1 MNDLGLQQS
10 LDQKIGNSSRNGFG
24 ILGNPLGAPSN
35 VRQEQE
41 MAQLLSE
48 DIGWFTQF
56 EVRYGALPYQLLAR
70 EGGSFRPGRDSPLIA
85 VRSMS
90 GIEDHVDVVDGRL
103 PEPTS
108 NPGAMEVLM
117 PLESAKY
124 FNLKVGDTVQAGL
137 SYDDCNRP
145 EPSMDPDQAREL
157 QLFRCTPQTFV
168 EMRATFHI
176 VGLIERHDP
185 NDRFW
190 AAGNVQFAPPFAT
203 DEMGPIAFVV
213 LPEQTF
219 FQALPGAL
227 PGLSH
232 EFRITGFADVSRLN
246 SSNLDRARSDLNRLK
261 ADLEARGAIPD
272 LAMLGPL
279 GDFHNRASFN
289 QVTLVLLL
297 LQVLGIAIYYV
308 ILVSSLLAE
317 RRSEEIAMLR
327 SRGATVGQ
335 LVAMSTAEAFALGLV
350 AAFIAPVLASA
361 AVAALGKTSTFHG
374 ISGGHFL
381 PFTLVPTAFAFA
393 LAGALIAAIAT
404 VIPAFFAA
412 RRGMVMFLHTAAR
425 PGKSFLQRYYIDFGL
440 VGLAALAL
448 WQLNQKGT
456 VFDASSVGGWS
467 ADPLLLMSPLLLILA
482 IGALMFRFLPMILGL
497 ISRIVSRTAGPGVT
511 LGLWQLTRSPSRYTQ
526 LALLVVMAAAVGT
539 FAATYGET
547 TDRSQEDR
555 ALYAVGSDV
564 RLTGLGNLGIDFSN
578 EVVQKL
584 ESVDGIDEAV
594 TAFRGG
600 FNIGPLPNFGARV
613 DVLGVDP
620 AKSADL
626 LWFRDDFADQDLRT
640 TLLKITGS
648 PSPEH
653 GLKLAGEP
661 SSISIWANPVEPRTA
676 TTLWVRTVDAR
687 GVFRYHDFGT
697 LDFTGYRRMEA
708 DINAVQ
714 DGVQYPISVVS
725 IILTSAESISDPSR
739 GVYLD
744 DLSAVDATGNE
755 TVIDDFEGPFR
766 WDMLRTAT
774 KNRDKLDQVG
784 DQTHSGKGAVFYQT
798 LTGTGTAVRGMYVT
812 DPDLPIPAIASR
824 QFMNATGLRVGGEIE
839 LVFGKL
845 LIPFTIQGVVDYFP
859 TMYGGDA
866 GYLIINQEHLYYFA
880 GMSGENVNA
889 QPTEAWLNFTR
900 DPDARQAAQ
909 RALLDQFGIPSGQ
922 IIDREVVL
930 NDIRTDPVARAGG
943 SGILLVALIAAFAIL
958 GLGFA
963 LTLYLGGQAR
973 TVEVSVMRAV
983 GISPAQVFT
992 MISLEYLLI
1001 AAVGL
1006 IIGTIAG
1013 LRISETML
1021 SFLNVTDT
1029 GARIVPPFSLITRW
1043 DTVGIAF
1050 AAVGVSFAVGVIG
1063 LAGYFLHLPV
1073 SRVLRLT
1080 R

>member
-1 MNDLGLQQS
+1 
-10 LDQKIGNSSRNGFG
+10 
-24 ILGNPLGAPSN
+24 
-35 VRQEQE
+35 
-41 MAQLLSE
+41 
-48 DIGWFTQF
+48 
-56 EVRYGALPYQLLAR
+56 
-70 EGGSFRPGRDSPLIA
+70 
-85 VRSMS
+85 
-90 GIEDHVDVVDGRL
+90 
-103 PEPTS
+103 
-108 NPGAMEVLM
+108 
-117 PLESAKY
+117 
-124 FNLKVGDTVQAGL
+124 
-137 SYDDCNRP
+137 
-145 EPSMDPDQAREL
+145 
-157 QLFRCTPQTFV
+157 
-168 EMRATFHI
+168 
-176 VGLIERHDP
+176 
-185 NDRFW
+185 
-190 AAGNVQFAPPFAT
+190 
-203 DEMGPIAFVV
+203 
-213 LPEQTF
+213 
-219 FQALPGAL
+219 
-227 PGLSH
+227 
-232 EFRITGFADVSRLN
+232 
-246 SSNLDRARSDLNRLK
+246 
-261 ADLEARGAIPD
+261 
-272 LAMLGPL
+272 
-279 GDFHNRASFN
+279 
-289 QVTLVLLL
+289 
-297 LQVLGIAIYYV
+297 
-308 ILVSSLLAE
+308 
-317 RRSEEIAMLR
+317 
-327 SRGATVGQ
+327 
-335 LVAMSTAEAFALGLV
+335 LGLV

-361 AVAALGKTSTFHG
+361 AVAALGKTGTFHA

-381 PFTLVPTAFAFA
+381 PFTVVPTAFAFA
-393 LAGALIAAIAT
+393 LGGALIAAIAT
-404 VIPAFFAA
+404 VIPAFLAA

-467 ADPLLLMSPLLLILA
+467 ADPLLLLSPLLLILA
-482 IGALMFRFLPMILGL
+482 IGALMFRFLPLILGL

-584 ESVDGIDEAV
+584 ESVDGIESAS

-620 AKSADL
+620 SKSADL

-640 TLLKITGS
+640 TLLKVTGS

-661 SSISIWANPVEPRTA
+661 ASISIWANPIEARAA

-697 LDFTGYRRMEA
+697 LDFTGYRRLVA
-708 DINAVQ
+708 DINPVLN
-714 DGVQYPISVVS
+714 GVQYPISVVS
-725 IILTSAESISDPSR
+725 VILTSAESISDPAR

-744 DLSAVDATGNE
+744 DLSAVDTAGNE

-766 WDMLRTAT
+766 WDLLRTAT
-774 KNRDKLDQVG
+774 RNRDKLDQIG
-784 DQTHSGKGAVFYQT
+784 DQTHSGKGAVLYQT
-798 LTGTGTAVRGMYVT
+798 LTGTGTAIRGMYVT

-824 QFMNATGLRVGGEIE
+824 QFMNATGLRIGGEIE

-859 TMYGGDA
+859 TMYGGDV
-866 GYLIINQEHLYYFA
+866 GYLIFNQEHLYYFA

-889 QPTEAWLNFTR
+889 QPTEAWLNFTK

-983 GISPAQVFT
+983 GISPSQVFT